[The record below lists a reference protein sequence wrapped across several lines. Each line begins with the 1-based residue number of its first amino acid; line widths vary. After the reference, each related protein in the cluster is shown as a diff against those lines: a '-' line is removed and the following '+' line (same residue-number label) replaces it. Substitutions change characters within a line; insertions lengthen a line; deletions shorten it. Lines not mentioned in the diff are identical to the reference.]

1 MHTCRLASFG
11 QLAAEIVHELNNPLT
26 SIVAYS
32 DYLHK
37 KALRSGS
44 DSADAERLARIVA
57 RQEYRLLH
65 LTAAYD
71 ALLARALAAERAL
84 SSTK

>member
-1 MHTCRLASFG
+1 LFYPSPLP
-11 QLAAEIVHELNNPLT
+11 LAAQTAVPAAASPH
-26 SIVAYS
+26 A
-32 DYLHK
+32 
-37 KALRSGS
+37 
-44 DSADAERLARIVA
+44 ADAERLARIVA